1 MSVSRMKNLIILVLS
16 ICAACLLAVAIPNR
30 LSQTHEQRRMLA
42 ELKTLY
48 ESYGLRIE
56 LDELPRS
63 PTLYSVELS
72 ESGAQTA
79 AQALLGQKAVQPDG
93 GDRFESEYT
102 SELGTLTLT
111 RTGGFS
117 AVLTGGA
124 HVRNYE
130 KSAAKLLHSMGFQ
143 FQQLSRRQT
152 EAGVTLEAEQT
163 LLGVPV
169 FGSGLTLSYADGQ
182 LQRVEGTFYTGSE
195 AITRVSEQESISGA
209 DALARLLAANGRDVT
224 VWSAIPAELK
234 SLSTTHRH
242 PNLPGMEL
250 PAAMHYTADIAEAC
264 TGRDILLFA
273 VPSPFVRATA
283 KKAAPH
289 IPEGQLIVDVAKGVE
304 DKTLMTMSEIIE
316 DELAKAGRKARV
328 VALSGPTHAEEVARD
343 MPTAIVAASA
353 DEDAAKTVQKIFN
366 TPTFRVYT
374 NADRRGTELGGAVKN
389 VIALAVGIALGLG
402 YGDNAKAALITRG
415 NAELSRL
422 GIAMGCK
429 AETFAGLS
437 GMGDLIVTCT
447 SMHSRNLHAGM
458 LIGRGKS
465 VEEAKTEVGQV
476 VEGINALPAACRLA
490 RQYKVEMP
498 IVQAV
503 EAILDGKLEARSALM
518 ALMGRSLKRE

>member
-1 MSVSRMKNLIILVLS
+1 MTKI
-16 ICAACLLAVAIPNR
+16 A
-30 LSQTHEQRRMLA
+30 
-42 ELKTLY
+42 
-48 ESYGLRIE
+48 
-56 LDELPRS
+56 
-63 PTLYSVELS
+63 
-72 ESGAQTA
+72 
-79 AQALLGQKAVQPDG
+79 
-93 GDRFESEYT
+93 
-102 SELGTLTLT
+102 
-111 RTGGFS
+111 
-117 AVLTGGA
+117 
-124 HVRNYE
+124 
-130 KSAAKLLHSMGFQ
+130 
-143 FQQLSRRQT
+143 
-152 EAGVTLEAEQT
+152 
-163 LLGVPV
+163 V
-169 FGSGLTLSYADGQ
+169 FGA
-182 LQRVEGTFYTGSE
+182 GTWG
-195 AITRVSEQESISGA
+195 I
-209 DALARLLAANGRDVT
+209 ALARLLAANGRDVT

-353 DEDAAKTVQKIFN
+353 DEDAAKTVQKVFT
-366 TPTFRVYT
+366 TPAFRVYT
-374 NADRRGTELGGAVKN
+374 NDDRRGTELGGAVKN

-415 NAELSRL
+415 NAELARL
-422 GIAMGCK
+422 GVAMGCK

-458 LIGRGKS
+458 LIGRGKD
-465 VEEAKTEVGQV
+465 VETAKKEVGQV
-476 VEGINALPAACRLA
+476 VEGINALPAACKLA
-490 RQYKVEMP
+490 KKYKVEMP
-498 IVQAV
+498 IVNAV
-503 EAILDGKLEARSALM
+503 DDILSGRLAARDALATM
-518 ALMGRSLKRE
+518 MGRQLKQE

>member
-1 MSVSRMKNLIILVLS
+1 MTKI
-16 ICAACLLAVAIPNR
+16 A
-30 LSQTHEQRRMLA
+30 
-42 ELKTLY
+42 
-48 ESYGLRIE
+48 
-56 LDELPRS
+56 
-63 PTLYSVELS
+63 
-72 ESGAQTA
+72 
-79 AQALLGQKAVQPDG
+79 
-93 GDRFESEYT
+93 
-102 SELGTLTLT
+102 
-111 RTGGFS
+111 
-117 AVLTGGA
+117 
-124 HVRNYE
+124 
-130 KSAAKLLHSMGFQ
+130 
-143 FQQLSRRQT
+143 
-152 EAGVTLEAEQT
+152 
-163 LLGVPV
+163 V
-169 FGSGLTLSYADGQ
+169 FGA
-182 LQRVEGTFYTGSE
+182 GTWG
-195 AITRVSEQESISGA
+195 I
-209 DALARLLAANGRDVT
+209 ALARLLAVHGKDVT

-234 SLSTTHRH
+234 ALSTTHRH

-250 PAAMHYTADIAEAC
+250 PATMHYTADIAEAC
-264 TGRDILLFA
+264 AGRDVLLFA

-289 IPEGQLIVDVAKGVE
+289 IPDDQLIVDVAKGVE

-343 MPTAIVAASA
+343 MPTAIVAACA
-353 DEDAAKTVQKIFN
+353 DEEAAKTVQKIFN

-374 NADRRGTELGGAVKN
+374 NDDRRGTELGGAIKN

-415 NAELSRL
+415 NAELARL
-422 GIAMGCK
+422 GAAMGCK
-429 AETFAGLS
+429 PETFAGLS

-465 VEEAKTEVGQV
+465 VEQAKTEVGQV
-476 VEGINALPAACRLA
+476 VEGINALPAACHLA

-518 ALMGRSLKRE
+518 SLMGRSLKKE